1 MFVLKVCFQLV
12 LTVAVTYMLLACSP
26 NSSTVDSELAGATR
40 SIESR
45 LNAHF
50 LEVQKKHFKAPDVHR
65 LDVDFDPQG
74 AAIWGATGRDDDGN
88 IYLGIS
94 TYSKEQRTA
103 FLYQYQPALD
113 LFVAQGDVLSNLKR
127 LGIYQPGMGQ
137 SKLHSKFYQA
147 NDGYIYFSSFDE
159 EGENSKRNSKWGGNL
174 WRKLPDSSN
183 WEHLIAS
190 KEALIAVNTA
200 GRYVYALGYWDH
212 VLYQYDSLTSM
223 VERVKVGSIEGHI
236 SRNIIVNLDEHVFVP
251 RVTRNTNGTV
261 VANLVEYDS
270 KLQEV
275 AQFPMPEY
283 KATDM
288 KEHHGIVGYTPL
300 RDGSIYFTTS
310 EGTLYLLEK
319 DANQRNKLSSF
330 GFFHPDGEAYISSL
344 FSLDGDRFLVGLA
357 NNVKN
362 KGFDWLIREASSD
375 ITVDYPVKQLNARNQ
390 LLYGSVSRD
399 NSGSLYVVGVDMS
412 NRRKH
417 VPLVIKL
424 F

>member
-1 MFVLKVCFQLV
+1 MFVLKVSFQLF
-12 LTVAVTYMLLACSP
+12 LTAAITYMLVACSP
-26 NSSTVDSELAGATR
+26 SKTVEPGFAGTTR
-40 SIESR
+40 SLESR

-50 LEVQKKHFKAPDVHR
+50 LEVQKKHFKAPSVNR
-65 LDVDFDPQG
+65 LNVDFDPQA
-74 AAIWGATGRDDDGN
+74 AAIWGATGRDDEGN
-88 IYLGIS
+88 IYFGVS

-103 FLYQYQPALD
+103 FLYQYQPELD

-147 NDGYIYFSSFDE
+147 DDGYIYFSSFDE
-159 EGENSKRNSKWGGNL
+159 HGETSTRNPEWGGHL
-174 WRKLPDSSN
+174 WRKLPDNDN

-190 KEALIAVNTA
+190 EEALIAVNTA
-200 GRYVYALGYWDH
+200 GRYIYVLGYWGH
-212 VLYQYDSLTSM
+212 VLYQYDSLTDK
-223 VERVKVGSIEGHI
+223 VDRVKVGSIEEHI

-251 RVTRNTNGTV
+251 RVTLNTNGTV
-261 VANLVEYDS
+261 VASLVEFDT

-275 AQFPMPEY
+275 AQFSMPEY

-288 KEHHGIVGYTPL
+288 KEHHGIVAYSPML
-300 RDGSIYFTTS
+300 DGSIYFTTS
-310 EGTLYLLEK
+310 EGTLYLLEE
-319 DANQRNKLSSF
+319 DTNQRNKLSSL

-344 FSLDGDRFLVGLA
+344 FSLDGNNFLVGLA
-357 NNVKN
+357 KNVKN
-362 KGFDWLIREASSD
+362 KGFDWLIRETSSD
-375 ITVDYPVKQLNARNQ
+375 MTVDYPVKELNAQNL

-399 NSGSLYVVGVDMS
+399 NSGSLYIVGVDIS

-417 VPLVIKL
+417 VPVVIKL